1 MATVGEK
8 KILGLNGLRAL
19 AVVLVFIQHKTQWRT
34 VWTSVD
40 SGQVGV
46 WIFFALSGFLII
58 GILNRQ
64 RQDDESGGNTYASAL
79 KRFFFRRAVRIF
91 PIYYLVLALCALAYG
106 AAIVTGNDAKAA
118 LFVGGWN
125 GLLYHATYLS
135 NIFMGMRLHDFAGM
149 MSHLWSLAVE
159 EQFYLVFAPLL
170 LAIAARRHLAV
181 CLACLGVGAATQF
194 ALRASQAEHV
204 FTYTFTINNFA
215 VMAAGGTCYFWARR
229 TRFGA
234 AQSTTLIALAVTLLL
249 AAMFRDPLFG
259 GSLTPA
265 ENGVLDV
272 ALILAC
278 AIIVMWVATNQQS
291 AVTRALEWRPV
302 EYLGRISYGFY
313 LYHNFVPDL
322 VQSKGFIHLSHLHPG
337 SVTLKVVGL
346 VVGFSVSV
354 LAAHFSW
361 CYIERPLLKLKQ
373 RYDRADLPL
382 PVATPVRNHSSA

>member
-1 MATVGEK
+1 LAAINEK

-19 AVVLVFIQHKTQWRT
+19 AVVLVFVQHRTQWRT

-40 SGQVGV
+40 FGQIGV

-64 RQDDESGGNTYASAL
+64 RQEDESGDNTYASAL

-91 PIYYLVLALCALAYG
+91 PIYYLVLALCALAFG
-106 AAIVTGNDAKAA
+106 AAILTGNDAKAA

-135 NIFMGMRLHDFAGM
+135 NIFMGVHLHAFAGM

-194 ALRASQAEHV
+194 ALRALQAEHV

-215 VMAAGGTCYFWARR
+215 VMAAGGTCYFWARQR
-229 TRFGA
+229 HFGA
-234 AQSTTLIALAVTLLL
+234 AQSAMQIVLAVVLLL
-249 AAMFRDPLFG
+249 AAMFRDPLFAG
-259 GSLTPA
+259 ALTPSA
-265 ENGVLDV
+265 NGALDV
-272 ALILAC
+272 ALIFAC
-278 AIIVMWVATNQQS
+278 AILVMWVATNQRS
-291 AVTRALEWRPV
+291 AVTRVLEWRPV

-322 VQSKGFIHLSHLHPG
+322 VQSKGFIHLSHLQPG
-337 SVTLKVVGL
+337 SATLKVVGL
-346 VVGFSVSV
+346 ALGFAVSV
-354 LAAHFSW
+354 VAAHFSW

-373 RYDRADLPL
+373 RYDSVELPR
-382 PVATPVRNHSSA
+382 PVATQSA